1 MYKVLTG
8 AQMYSVRTLTQ
19 TQEGLDATLKALK
32 EMGYTSVQLS
42 GQNPALDPS
51 AVRDALDKYGLI
63 CPATHTSFTEY
74 EENLDA
80 LIARHQKWGCAHP
93 GVGAMPF
100 HFAESEAG
108 YREFARRA
116 NAVGKKLK
124 DAGMNLIYHNHAF
137 EFTRFGSTTGIE
149 ILMNE
154 FTDVQMELDVYWV
167 QSGGGDPIEWIH
179 KVAGRMDV
187 VHFKEMVGRL
197 PNEKN
202 RSMTEMAPVGEGN
215 FDWKKIMQACDDT
228 GVQYAFIEQDNAVET
243 DPLLCMRK
251 SIDNLTA
258 LGGRFR

>member
-42 GQNPALDPS
+42 GQNPTLDPS

-100 HFAESEAG
+100 HFAESEEG

-167 QSGGGDPIEWIH
+167 QSRRRRSH
-179 KVAGRMDV
+179 RMDSQGCRPHGRGALQGDGRPPAQRKESLHDQDGSRGRRQFRLEKDHAGLRRYGRAV
-187 VHFKEMVGRL
+187 CLYRTGQRRGDRSSAVHE
-197 PNEKN
+197 E
-202 RSMTEMAPVGEGN
+202 EH
-215 FDWKKIMQACDDT
+215 
-228 GVQYAFIEQDNAVET
+228 
-243 DPLLCMRK
+243 
-251 SIDNLTA
+251 
-258 LGGRFR
+258 